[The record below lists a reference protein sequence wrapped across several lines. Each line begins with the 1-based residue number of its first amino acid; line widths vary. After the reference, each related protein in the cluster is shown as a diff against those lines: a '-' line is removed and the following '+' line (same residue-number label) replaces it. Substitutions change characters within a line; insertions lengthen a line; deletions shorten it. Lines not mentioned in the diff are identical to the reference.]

1 MPEMPKYILSLL
13 LLCLALPAFS
23 QEFQGGFF
31 GGFSASQLDGDT
43 YSGYNKAGLTAGA
56 YFTRKINRD
65 LFWKTEIRYIQKGS
79 NKKITNSSPTIY
91 RTSLHYAEV
100 PLMLQYYKTRNLF
113 FEGGLVPEVLL
124 ASKEEDETG
133 ILTEKPF
140 HRFSVEGTAGAG
152 YFLTK
157 HLAGGIRFTYSL
169 YPARAHASN
178 QTYRL
183 NLGQRNNVFSFSLY
197 YHFR

>member
-1 MPEMPKYILSLL
+1 MHRTLVFLL
-13 LLCLALPAFS
+13 LLLIALPGFS
-23 QEFQGGFF
+23 QKFEGGFF
-31 GGFSASQLDGDT
+31 GGLSASQLDGDT

-56 YFTRKINRD
+56 YFTRKMNRE
-65 LFWKTEIRYIQKGS
+65 LSWKTEIRYIQKGS
-79 NKKITNSSPTIY
+79 NKRVTNSSPTIY

-100 PLMLQYYKTRNLF
+100 PLLIQYYKNRNLF
-113 FEGGLVPEVLL
+113 FEGGLVPEFLL
-124 ASKEEDETG
+124 ASSEEDETG
-133 ILTEKPF
+133 AISEKPF
-140 HRFSVEGTAGAG
+140 NRFSFEGTAGAG

>member
-1 MPEMPKYILSLL
+1 MRKYIVALL
-13 LLCLALPAFS
+13 IIACSMPAFS
-23 QEFQGGFF
+23 QKFEGGFF

-43 YSGYNKAGLTAGA
+43 YSGYNKIGLTGGA
-56 YFTRKINRD
+56 YFTRKISRD
-65 LFWKTEIRYIQKGS
+65 LTWKTEIRYIQKGS
-79 NKKITNSSPTIY
+79 NKKVTEASATIY

-100 PLMLQYYKTRNLF
+100 PLMLQYFKNKNLF

-133 ILTEKPF
+133 IITEKPF
-140 HRFSVEGTAGAG
+140 HRFSFEGTAGAG
-152 YFLTK
+152 YFFTK
-157 HLAGGIRFTYSL
+157 HLAGGMRFTYSL